1 MYGSLDFWKNFLEKY
16 GFPGNNPCDFH
27 HIVRLPLKA
36 VSVTYRGNGGYYRGK
51 IHPFGLDSGF
61 PFDYRGNLK
70 MKFLKRVVSQRGLND
85 LFRMMENLDSTP
97 CEIHLIIEEIGEL

>member
-1 MYGSLDFWKNFLEKY
+1 MISIRS
-16 GFPGNNPCDFH
+16 GN
-27 HIVRLPLKA
+27 IVRLPLKA

-70 MKFLKRVVSQRGLND
+70 NEALEKSNFPERS
-85 LFRMMENLDSTP
+85 E
-97 CEIHLIIEEIGEL
+97 